1 MSAQQPEID
10 IAALTLEETKSNPTA
25 DQTIAENQPANA
37 SDTH

>member
-10 IAALTLEETKSNPTA
+10 IAALTLEETKSNPPA
-25 DQTIAENQPANA
+25 DQTTDENQPANA